1 MDVTPTHNSIRK
13 NILVRPTRRTLPP
26 LCAGFSTQMAS
37 RPQKRGALHGSK
49 VGRTRSR
56 GATVCRHPTRPL
68 CRVQPRICLIQRQ
81 PEHLPP
87 YPGNAPGI
95 RPESCL
101 LSGNTSFVQKSDPV
115 RESSPYSRNALGF
128 QSCQGKP
135 SLIQKITLGSDPV
148 IENLSYTI
156 FRKCLGVPILS
167 DTCLIQEMPWGSDP
181 IRENLP

>member
-1 MDVTPTHNSIRK
+1 M
-13 NILVRPTRRTLPP
+13 
-26 LCAGFSTQMAS
+26 CAGFSTQMAS

-87 YPGNAPGI
+87 YPRNPPGI

-101 LSGNTSFVQKSDPV
+101 LSGNTCFIQKSDPV
-115 RESSPYSRNALGF
+115 RESSPYSGNALGF

-148 IENLSYTI
+148 IENLPYSGNALGFRSCQTHAL
-156 FRKCLGVPILS
+156 FRKCLGVPIRS
-167 DTCLIQEMPWGSDP
+167 GKTCLSQEMQECLN
-181 IRENLP
+181 IHR